1 MTDPDLTEAWDTV
14 HAAAEVTP
22 EPHDREPMPQ
32 ALVRDGY
39 DLIADRYLEWSA
51 GELSPGRRH
60 ALAIIQ
66 AMVSE
71 GANVLDLG
79 CGAGVPMTAALAA
92 QYRVHGIDISRKQI
106 ELARRNVPGA
116 TFEQADITTFV
127 AQPESYDAVVAFYSL
142 THLPRAGLGELMTNI
157 RGWLRPEGIFVAS
170 LGTAD
175 EPGVVES
182 DWLGAPMYFSHFD
195 VETNIRTVRGAG
207 LRVESAEIV
216 ADPED
221 DSDVNFLWVVASRP

>member
-1 MTDPDLTEAWDTV
+1 VDDVRL
-14 HAAAEVTP
+14 
-22 EPHDREPMPQ
+22 PQ

-39 DLIADRYLEWSA
+39 DLIADRYLEWSS

-60 ALAIIQ
+60 ALATIR
-66 AMVSE
+66 ALVSE
-71 GANVLDLG
+71 GASVLDLG

-106 ELARRNVPGA
+106 ELARRNVPEA

-142 THLPRAGLGELMTNI
+142 THLPRAGLGKLMSDI
-157 RGWLRPEGIFVAS
+157 LGWLRPEGVFVAG
-170 LGTAD
+170 LGTTD

-182 DWLGAPMYFSHFD
+182 DWLGAPMFFSHFD
-195 VETNIRTVRGAG
+195 VETNINTLRGAG
-207 LRVESAEIV
+207 FKLDFAEII

-221 DSDVNFLWVVASRP
+221 DSHVDFLWVVASRS